1 MELDTNN
8 HSVFLLYYHLI
19 WVTKYCRP
27 VIDDEVSDF
36 DKATFERILESYP
49 ITLIEWNHNQDHSH
63 ILFKAQ
69 PKTE

>member
-1 MELDTNN
+1 M
-8 HSVFLLYYHLI
+8 
-19 WVTKYCRP
+19 
-27 VIDDEVSDF
+27 IDDEVSDF